1 MIPEAGGTPFDDVRR
16 LIAMMPGPDEAAA
29 AAVRER
35 EGNLTKPAGSLGRL
49 EWLVEWLAAWQGK
62 APPTVE
68 RPLVAV
74 FAGKPRRRGARR
86 LRLSVRGQPADAR
99 ELRRR
104 RRRDQPDLR
113 ELRSRLQGLRSR
125 PRCADVRHR
134 RGCRHGRAILRRHHG
149 LRHGGGRRRH
159 RPLWRSARWAS
170 ATPRSPRRST
180 PPFTAARPRLG
191 SGAAP
196 GSTTPAMPERSRR

>member
-1 MIPEAGGTPFDDVRR
+1 MIPEAGGTPFDDMRR

-35 EGNLTKPAGSLGRL
+35 ERNLTKPAGSLGRL

-74 FAGKPRRRGARR
+74 FAASHGVAARGR
-86 LRLSVRGQPADAR
+86 LRLSARGQPADAR
-99 ELRRR
+99 ELRGR

-113 ELRSRLQGLRSR
+113 QLRPRLQGLRSR
-125 PRCADVRHR
+125 PRCADGRHR
-134 RGCRHGRAILRRHHG
+134 RGRRHGRAILRRHHG
-149 LRHGGGRRRH
+149 LRHGGDRGRH
-159 RPLWRSARWAS
+159 RPAWPSARWAS
-170 ATPRSPRRST
+170 ATPRSRRRST
-180 PPFTAARPRLG
+180 PPSTAARPRPG

-196 GSTTPAMPERSRR
+196 ASTTPAMPASSRR